1 MEQFPTLL
9 QYNLH
14 FFYKFVTLHTTLKL
28 KVIARSQHT
37 HTTRLVCPEDIDM
50 RIFNCENK
58 GGHTC
63 FVLEEFIT
71 LVPLFF
77 SACFMSRLVCER
89 WHAKCAAEHA
99 KIR

>member
-1 MEQFPTLL
+1 MVTIDFKKT
-9 QYNLH
+9 
-14 FFYKFVTLHTTLKL
+14 FVTLHTTLKL

-37 HTTRLVCPEDIDM
+37 HTSRFACPEDTDV
-50 RIFNCENK
+50 RIFNWQNK

-63 FVLEEFIT
+63 FVLEEFNT

-77 SACFMSRLVCER
+77 SACLMSRLVCER
-89 WHAKCAAEHA
+89 SHAKCAAEHA

>member
-1 MEQFPTLL
+1 MFIT
-9 QYNLH
+9 
-14 FFYKFVTLHTTLKL
+14 FVTLHMTLKL

-63 FVLEEFIT
+63 FVLEEFNT